1 MATRQ
6 AHAVWKGTLKEGG
19 GKITFEG
26 SGIEASY
33 GFASRF
39 EDQRPGT
46 NPEELI
52 AGAHASCFS
61 MSLAYQL
68 ETAGHPAANIE
79 TTARVHLSKNKD
91 GFSIPRIELETSVE
105 APGIDDQTFHQLA
118 ETAKQKCPVSRL
130 LSNAEI
136 TLRAN
141 LLSAQ
146 KA

>member
-1 MATRQ
+1 MAIRQ

-19 GKITFEG
+19 GKITFED
-26 SGIEASY
+26 SGMEAAY
-33 GFASRF
+33 GYVSRF
-39 EDQRPGT
+39 GEQHAGT

-68 ETAGHPAANIE
+68 ENADHPASNIE
-79 TTARVHLSKNKD
+79 TTVRVHLTKNKD
-91 GFSIPRIELETSVE
+91 GFSIPRVELETSVE

-118 ETAKQKCPVSRL
+118 GTAKQKCPVSRL
-130 LSNAEI
+130 LAGAEI
-136 TLRAN
+136 TLQAN

-146 KA
+146 RA